1 MEGFSCTMYHNVTY
15 NSICIYIY
23 WVCCFLQCVVQ
34 SPSKSS
40 TTIKSFFFRF
50 TWLIIVLILF
60 SLGMCGTHFTM
71 SVKVLHTYG
80 KEAIGHDVCHM
91 ALRWKFCPK
100 IVSSVS
106 FAVFVGFFCFLFF
119 FHCSSHF
126 RFNRKQ
132 TSKTMLKI
140 TICQETV
147 WYVVLCLNVN
157 IKHWLNKNWDST
169 TILWRILTT
178 FFFPPI

>member
-15 NSICIYIY
+15 NSICIYIC

-40 TTIKSFFFRF
+40 TTIKTFFFRSI
-50 TWLIIVLILF
+50 WLIIVLILF

-80 KEAIGHDVCHM
+80 KEAIGDDVCHM

-106 FAVFVGFFCFLFF
+106 CAVFVVFLVFFSTAAVTFVLTKNKPRRPCWRLPFAKRLFD
-119 FHCSSHF
+119 
-126 RFNRKQ
+126 
-132 TSKTMLKI
+132 MLY
-140 TICQETV
+140 
-147 WYVVLCLNVN
+147 YV
-157 IKHWLNKNWDST
+157 
-169 TILWRILTT
+169 
-178 FFFPPI
+178 